1 MPKAKQIE
9 FTKEF
14 EKILTDAKEPRGV
27 VLGRQPIRSVI
38 QNSNANKKADFL
50 KILDRVPELGKLT
63 INDFMT
69 DDKTKQS
76 MNLLTQAMK
85 ENKISKGDLKTFRG
99 PMKNLLEQMGIT
111 AQGTTNPFTAQMKKV
126 IAPAEL
132 KNLDALET
140 GDSRLI
146 PTKFSIKTYEAVKD
160 VGATLKQIDPNV
172 HLQYVLHL
180 LGGYRPSDFKNLRL
194 ENIDFTT
201 GLVSNLDFKTDDN
214 VTIKLAYFPRPQL
227 DAIKGYLLNQG
238 YEFNEEGDKVKGK
251 GLLFKNYKSNS
262 EAINSELK
270 KTGIKNEYYQESSK
284 GIITK
289 DLTVYDF
296 RRLKET
302 HLTNKGL
309 LPDDPRRKTLTWRA
323 ASGVVEKYTAG
334 ADIGGELEDYNAKSN
349 ATLVLL
355 GKQTGGSLTLAQ
367 YMSEIG
373 VDSENIGGY
382 TKRLKVLQSDLIR
395 LPADKLEYAE
405 KSVGPLLTTLP
416 KDQFALSM
424 EATEIDKN
432 AADNFKKLAATNL
445 ETRQVE
451 ADTKLGKALQQKA
464 QDIDKTRAAR
474 EQLAQASAEEKKVK
488 KQDKI
493 NSGKALLNEMLEDS
507 LTSAKKIYDKAGNI
521 ISDNSGKLGI
531 FLTGLGVT
539 GMADEFA
546 ADFMK
551 YKSQGRSDTIAGIG
565 AGAETL
571 RDVAVAGGT
580 RAVTMLPDMIFRPA
594 NVQQVDGVPPGEFSP
609 EEKALQNMQGVFQRD
624 TEMVTDETP
633 SAETSDMPRITIR
646 PGTVTMPDGSIK
658 SFDDAS
664 RSKIG
669 TFGRT
674 PDVSPGFVTPPS
686 KSELADE
693 TQRQQ
698 NFLGVT

>member
-1 MPKAKQIE
+1 MPKPKQIE
-9 FTKEF
+9 FTPEF
-14 EKILTDAKEPRGV
+14 EKILTEAKEPRGV
-27 VLGRQPIRSVI
+27 VLGRQPLRTVI
-38 QNSNANKKADFL
+38 QNSNANKKAEFL
-50 KILDRVPELGKLT
+50 KILDRVPELGKLS
-63 INDFMT
+63 INDFMAE
-69 DDKTKQS
+69 DKTKQS

-85 ENKISKGDLKTFRG
+85 EDKISKGDLKTFRG

-132 KNLDALET
+132 KNLDAIET
-140 GDSRLI
+140 GDTRLI
-146 PTKFSIKTYEAVKD
+146 PTKFSIKTYEAIKD
-160 VGATLKQIDPNV
+160 VGATLKEIDPNV

-194 ENIDFTT
+194 ENIDFST
-201 GLVSNLDFKTDDN
+201 GLVSNLDLKTDDN
-214 VTIKLAYFPRPQL
+214 VAIKLAYFPQPQL
-227 DAIKGYLLNQG
+227 DAIKSYLLSQG
-238 YEFNEEGDKVKGK
+238 YQFDEERGKVKGK

-262 EAINSELK
+262 ETINAELK
-270 KTGIKNEYYQESSK
+270 KTGVKNEYYQEVSK

-289 DLTVYDF
+289 NLTVYDF

-309 LPDDPRRKTLTWRA
+309 LPGDPRRSTLTWRA
-323 ASGVVEKYTAG
+323 PQGTVEKYTAG

-355 GKQTGGSLTLAQ
+355 GNQTGGSLTLAQ

-373 VDSENIGGY
+373 VDAENIGGY

-395 LPADKLEYAE
+395 LPPDKLNFAE
-405 KSVGPLLTTLP
+405 KTIGPLLTTLP
-416 KDQFALSM
+416 KDEFALSM

-451 ADTKLGKALQQKA
+451 ADTRLGKALQQKA
-464 QDIDKTRAAR
+464 QDIDKTRAAK
-474 EQLAQASAEEKKVK
+474 EQLEQATAEDKKKK
-488 KQDKI
+488 KQDKV
-493 NSGKALLNEMLEDS
+493 NSGKLLLNEMLEDS

-531 FLTGLGVT
+531 LLTGLGVT
-539 GMADEFA
+539 GMADEFV
-546 ADFMK
+546 ADFLK
-551 YKSQGRSDTIAGIG
+551 YKSRGRSDVVAGIG
-565 AGAETL
+565 ASAETL
-571 RDVAVAGGT
+571 RDVGIDVATGLNVPRNVAQMSLSMISPAGEGT
-580 RAVTMLPDMIFRPA
+580 DVVRETGRTQAGRQIPQRQISMESESA
-594 NVQQVDGVPPGEFSP
+594 NFLNQIQSNLQSEGTSETQ
-609 EEKALQNMQGVFQRD
+609 ALDIIEQD
-624 TEMVTDETP
+624 TN
-633 SAETSDMPRITIR
+633 I
-646 PGTVTMPDGSIK
+646 GN
-658 SFDDAS
+658 
-664 RSKIG
+664 KIG

-686 KSELADE
+686 KSDLADE
-693 TQRQQ
+693 TKRQQ